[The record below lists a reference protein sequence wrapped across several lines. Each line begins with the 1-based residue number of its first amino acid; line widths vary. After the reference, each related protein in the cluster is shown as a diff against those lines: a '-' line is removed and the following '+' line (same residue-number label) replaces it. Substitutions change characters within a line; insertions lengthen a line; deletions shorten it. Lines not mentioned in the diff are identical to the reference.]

1 MNWIRAWLNLPPE
14 ASTYA
19 RSVDLLHFFV
29 ISATM
34 LGATFVFLLALYFLL
49 RYRRRE
55 ARPLTA
61 HRTVSVPAEILIIG
75 AILSL
80 FLVFWVVGASQ
91 YNRMTTPPR
100 DAMPVYVSAKQWM
113 WEFAYADGRSSLDVL
128 TVPANRPI
136 ELVMTSRDVIHS
148 FYVPAFRMK
157 HDVVPGRYYTA
168 WFEAT
173 APGTYPIECAEFC
186 GVAHSRMLGQVRVL
200 SALDYERWLNGEVGP
215 TREGVAGAPATMSS
229 ELAEIGRGVAARM
242 ACLQCHTIDGQPHI
256 GPTWSGLYDSQV
268 TMSDGRV
275 LVADEAYLTRSMM
288 EPQVDIVA
296 GYKGIMPTYRGA
308 LQQPEVAALVEFI
321 KALRSQPFTPE
332 IRLPRVEPLGSAQP
346 QEPKP

>member
-1 MNWIRAWLNLPPE
+1 MNELLRGWLNLPPQ

-19 RSVDLLHFFV
+19 GAVDLLHYFV

-49 RYRRRE
+49 RYRRRG

-61 HRTVSVPAEILIIG
+61 HSQTSVPAEVVLIG
-75 AILSL
+75 GILSL
-80 FLVFWVVGASQ
+80 FLAFWVVGASQ

-100 DAMPVYVSAKQWM
+100 GAIPVYVSAKQWM

-128 TVPANRPI
+128 TVPANRPVQ
-136 ELVMTSRDVIHS
+136 LVMTSRDVIHS

-200 SALDYERWLNGEVGP
+200 SASDYARWLDGDSP
-215 TREGVAGAPATMSS
+215 GA
-229 ELAEIGRGVAARM
+229 LAEIGRGVAARDG
-242 ACLQCHTIDGQPHI
+242 CFQCHTIDGQPHV
-256 GPTWSGLYDSQV
+256 GPTWAGLYGSQV

-288 EPQVDIVA
+288 EPQVDLVA
-296 GYKGIMPTYRGA
+296 GYKAVMPTYRGT

-321 KALRSQPFTPE
+321 KSLQKQPFAPV
-332 IRLPRVEPLGSAQP
+332 IHLPNVEPLNSAQP